1 MTTKEFCLDL
11 GQKIQSCVIADD
23 KELSL
28 KFTKIGY
35 LSDVDK
41 VHICQKAIEN
51 VLDDML
57 RVCCSDESP
66 RDIKTKIFRLWTHNE
81 NLLFYA
87 FIYMRTFEKEHRDTN
102 MFESPYKVDLDKLE
116 KILNLCPSHS
126 LDNVVKEWY
135 AYFNIQTAYFL
146 NI

>member
-1 MTTKEFCLDL
+1 M
-11 GQKIQSCVIADD
+11 
-23 KELSL
+23 
-28 KFTKIGY
+28 
-35 LSDVDK
+35 SDVDK

-57 RVCCSDESP
+57 RVCYSDESP

-126 LDNVVKEWY
+126 FDNVVKEWY
-135 AYFNIQTAYFL
+135 AYFNIQTTYFL

>member
-1 MTTKEFCLDL
+1 MTTKEFYLDL

-51 VLDDML
+51 ALDDML
-57 RVCCSDESP
+57 RVCYSDESP
-66 RDIKTKIFRLWTHNE
+66 KDKKSKVFKLWISKE
-81 NLLFYA
+81 SLLFYA

-135 AYFNIQTAYFL
+135 AYFNIQSAYFL

>member
-1 MTTKEFCLDL
+1 MTTKEFYLDL

-81 NLLFYA
+81 NLLFLCFYLYEN
-87 FIYMRTFEKEHRDTN
+87 FRKRTSRHKYVRI
-102 MFESPYKVDLDKLE
+102 P
-116 KILNLCPSHS
+116 I
-126 LDNVVKEWY
+126 
-135 AYFNIQTAYFL
+135 
-146 NI
+146 